1 MFDFRNADQLKN
13 LNMPN
18 TSTQDKRLFLLDA
31 YALIYRSYFAF
42 IRNPRF
48 NSKGLNTSAML
59 GFTNTLEMLLS
70 KEKPTHVA
78 VVFDVHAPTF
88 RHEMYE
94 PYKATREEMPEDLRK
109 AIPWVRKIIEAYNI
123 PIIEKAGFEADDV
136 IGTLAKKAGENGYT
150 TYMMTPD
157 KDYAQLV
164 TESTFMY
171 KPGRGGNDIEVWG
184 IDEVKKNFEIER
196 PEQVIDILGLMGDT
210 ADNIPGCP
218 GIGPKTAMKLIGK
231 YGSIDNLYANID
243 ELKGKQKENLQT
255 HEEQVRL
262 SRQLVV
268 IIQDVPVE
276 FDEADLTMA
285 DPDWAKL
292 REIFTELEFRSLVQK
307 LEPAKAAEPSF
318 AQGTLFGAPE
328 TAVASDPVP
337 ETNFATINDTPHNYY
352 LVENAMQRASL
363 KAELAVQEEFCF
375 DTETTGLDTNNAELV
390 CLSFAFRKGEAFCVT
405 LPEKR
410 EEALKVLEEF
420 RLIFED
426 ENIRK
431 IGQNIKY
438 DISMLKQYGLAVKG
452 RLYDTM
458 IAHYLIQ
465 PELRHNLDYLCETY
479 LGYKKVETEELIG
492 KKGKNQKT
500 MRDVPVKQLCDYAC
514 EDADLTLQLKLAIDG
529 KLDETGVRS
538 VFEEIEM
545 PLIPV
550 LADME
555 MAGVTL
561 NTKALDDYARVLRK
575 QIADLETGIIELAG
589 EEFNV
594 SSPKQLG
601 PILFEKLKIDSKAK
615 KTKTKQYSTSEEV
628 LVKLVDKHPI
638 VSRILEF
645 RGLKK
650 LLSTYVEALP
660 QLVNAKTGKVHT
672 TFNQTIAATGRLSST
687 NPNLQNIP
695 IRDENGREIRRAFTA
710 SDNNHL
716 FLSADY
722 SQIELRIMAALSKD
736 EQMIEAFRNKQD
748 IHAITAAKI
757 YKVPLKEV
765 TPDMRRKAK
774 TANFGIIYG
783 ISAFGL
789 SERLNISRSEAK
801 ELIDGYFENFP
812 RVKEYMDECIQLAR
826 EKGYVETIKGRRRY
840 LNDIN
845 SANAV
850 VRGVAERN
858 AINAPIQGSAADIIK
873 LAMINIRKELKKQKL
888 QARMLLQVHDELNFD
903 VPKSELEEVKQIVK
917 EQMENAVDV
926 GLPLEVE
933 MNAAQ
938 NWLEAH

>member
-1 MFDFRNADQLKN
+1 MSDTA
-13 LNMPN
+13 
-18 TSTQDKRLFLLDA
+18 SQDKRLFLLDA

-94 PYKATREEMPEDLRK
+94 PYKATRDEMPEDLRK
-109 AIPWVRKIIEAYNI
+109 SIPWVRKIIEGYNI

-164 TESTFMY
+164 TEKTFMY
-171 KPGRGGNDIEVWG
+171 KPGRAGNDVEIWG
-184 IDEVKKNFEIER
+184 VDEVKENFEVER
-196 PEQVIDILGLMGDT
+196 PEQVIDVLGLMGDT

-218 GIGPKTAMKLIGK
+218 GIGPKTAMKLIGQ
-231 YGSIDNLYANID
+231 YGSIDNLYAHID

-262 SRQLVV
+262 SRKLVV

-276 FDEADLTMA
+276 FDEAKLTMD
-285 DPDWAKL
+285 DPDWNKL
-292 REIFTELEFRSLVQK
+292 REIFTELEFRSMVQK
-307 LEPAKAAEPSF
+307 MEPAKAAEPSF
-318 AQGTLFGAPE
+318 EQGTLFGAAQAPAAAAAE
-328 TAVASDPVP
+328 EVAV
-337 ETNFATINDTPHNYY
+337 ETNFATINDTPHEYY

-363 KAELAVQEEFCF
+363 KAELSVQEEFCF
-375 DTETTGLDTNNAELV
+375 DTETTGLDTNNADLV

-405 LPEKR
+405 LPKKR

-438 DISMLKQYGLAVKG
+438 DISMLKQYGMDVKG
-452 RLYDTM
+452 PLYDTM

-479 LGYKKVETEELIG
+479 LNYRKVETEELIG

-500 MRDVPVKQLCDYAC
+500 MLDVPVEQLRDYAC
-514 EDADLTLQLKLAIDG
+514 EDADLTLQLKLAIDS

-538 VFEEIEM
+538 VFERIEM

-555 MAGVTL
+555 MEGVTL
-561 NTKALDDYARVLRK
+561 NTKALDDYADVLRK
-575 QIADLETGIIELAG
+575 QIIDLEAEIKELAG
-589 EEFNV
+589 EDFNL

-615 KTKTKQYSTSEEV
+615 MTKTKQYSTSEEV
-628 LVKLVDKHPI
+628 LIKLVDKHPI
-638 VSRILEF
+638 VSKILDF

-660 QLVNAKTGKVHT
+660 QLVDAKSGKIHT
-672 TFNQTIAATGRLSST
+672 TYNQTIAATGRLSST

-710 SDNNHL
+710 SDDDHL

-736 EQMIEAFRNKQD
+736 EHMIEAFRNKQD
-748 IHAITAAKI
+748 IHATTAAKI
-757 YKVPLKEV
+757 YKVPLEEV
-765 TPDMRRKAK
+765 TSDMRRKAK

-789 SERLNISRSEAK
+789 SERLNISRTEAK
-801 ELIDGYFENFP
+801 ELIDGYFENFS

-873 LAMINIRKELKKQKL
+873 LAMINIWNELKKQKL
-888 QARMLLQVHDELNFD
+888 EAKMLLQVHDELNFD
-903 VPKSELEEVKQIVK
+903 VPKSELEQVKQIVK

>member
-589 EEFNV
+589 EDFNV

>member
-1 MFDFRNADQLKN
+1 MSDNSS
-13 LNMPN
+13 P
-18 TSTQDKRLFLLDA
+18 DKRLFLLDA

-42 IRNPRF
+42 IRSPRF

-94 PYKATREEMPEDLRK
+94 PYKATRDEMPEDLRK
-109 AIPWVRKIIEAYNI
+109 SIPWVRKIIEAYNI

-164 TESTFMY
+164 TQNTFMY
-171 KPGRGGNDIEVWG
+171 KPGRGGNDVEIWG
-184 IDEVKKNFEIER
+184 VDEVKQNFEVER

-231 YGSIDNLYANID
+231 YGSIDNMYANIND
-243 ELKGKQKENLQT
+243 LKGKQKEKLQEN
-255 HEEQVRL
+255 EEQVRL

-268 IIQDVPVE
+268 IIQDVPVA
-276 FDEADLTMA
+276 FDEESLTMA

-292 REIFTELEFRSLVQK
+292 KEIFTELEFRSMVQK
-307 LEPAKAAEPSF
+307 IESLKPAQPAF

-328 TAVASDPVP
+328 APAAANAVV
-337 ETNFATINDTPHNYY
+337 ETNFATISDTPHDYY

-363 KAELAVQEEFCF
+363 KAELSVQDEFCF
-375 DTETTGLDTNNAELV
+375 DTETTGLDTRNAELV

-405 LPEKR
+405 LPEDR
-410 EEALKVLEEF
+410 AEATKVLEEF

-431 IGQNIKY
+431 IGQNLKY
-438 DISMLKQYGLAVKG
+438 DISMLKQYGMDVKG
-452 RLYDTM
+452 PLYDTM

-465 PELRHNLDYLCETY
+465 PELKHNLDYLCETY
-479 LGYKKVETEELIG
+479 LNYRKVETQELIG

-500 MRDVPVKQLCDYAC
+500 MRDVPVDQLRDYAC
-514 EDADLTLQLKLAIDG
+514 EDADLTLQLKQTIDG

-545 PLIPV
+545 PLIAV

-561 NTKALDDYARVLRK
+561 NTKALDDYAGVLRK
-575 QIADLETGIIELAG
+575 QIVDLEAEVKELAG
-589 EEFNV
+589 EDFNL

-601 PILFEKLKIDSKAK
+601 PILFEKLKIDTNAK
-615 KTKTKQYSTSEEV
+615 RTKTKQYSTSEEV
-628 LVKLVDKHPI
+628 LIKLVDKHPI
-638 VSRILEF
+638 VSKILDF

-660 QLVNAKTGKVHT
+660 QLVDAKTGKIHT

-710 SDNNHL
+710 SDDEHL

-736 EQMIEAFRNKQD
+736 EHLLEAFRNGQD
-748 IHAITAAKI
+748 IHAATAAKI
-757 YKVPLKEV
+757 YKVPLEEV
-765 TPDMRRKAK
+765 TSDMRRKAK

-801 ELIDGYFENFP
+801 GLIDGYFENFS

-873 LAMINIRKELKKQKL
+873 LAMINIWNELKKQKL
-888 QARMLLQVHDELNFD
+888 EAKMLLQVHDELNFD
-903 VPKSELEEVKQIVK
+903 VPKSELEQVKQIVK
-917 EQMENAVDV
+917 EQMEKAVDV

>member
-1 MFDFRNADQLKN
+1 MTDTA
-13 LNMPN
+13 
-18 TSTQDKRLFLLDA
+18 TSDKRLFLLDA
-31 YALIYRSYFAF
+31 YALIYRAYFAF
-42 IRNPRF
+42 IKNPRF

-59 GFTNTLEMLLS
+59 GFTNTLEQLLE
-70 KEKPTHVA
+70 KEKPSHLA

-88 RHEMYE
+88 RHELYE
-94 PYKATREEMPEDLRK
+94 PYKATRDEMPEDLRK
-109 AIPWVRKIIEAYNI
+109 AIPWVRQIIEAYNI
-123 PIIEKAGFEADDV
+123 PILEKAGFEADDV
-136 IGTLAKKAGENGYT
+136 IGTLAAKAEQEGYT

-164 TESTFMY
+164 SDKVYMY
-171 KPGRGGNDIEVWG
+171 KPGRGGNEVEVWG
-184 IDEVKKNFEIER
+184 VKEVCENFEVQR

-218 GIGPKTAMKLIGK
+218 GIGPKTAMKLIGE
-231 YGSIDNLYANID
+231 YGSIDNLYANI
-243 ELKGKQKENLQT
+243 EQLKGKQKENLQL

-262 SRQLVV
+262 SRKLVV
-268 IIQDVPVE
+268 IIRDVPVE
-276 FDEADLTMA
+276 FDEAKLTME

-292 REIFTELEFRSLVQK
+292 KEIFTELEFRSMVQK
-307 LEPAKAAEPSF
+307 MEPEKAAPATAPAF
-318 AQGTLFGAPE
+318 AQGTLFGAADIPVKE
-328 TAVASDPVP
+328 DVAPSNLADM
-337 ETNFATINDTPHNYY
+337 TNTPHEYY

-363 KAELAVQEEFCF
+363 KAELSVQEEFCF
-375 DTETTGLDTNNAELV
+375 DTETTGLDTLNDELV

-405 LPEKR
+405 LPKKR
-410 EEALKVLEEF
+410 DEALKVLEEF

-431 IGQNIKY
+431 VGQNIKY
-438 DISMLKQYGLAVKG
+438 DILMLKQYGLDVKG
-452 RLYDTM
+452 PLYDTM

-479 LGYKKVETEELIG
+479 LGYRKVETEELIG
-492 KKGKNQKT
+492 KKGKNQIT
-500 MRDVPVKQLCDYAC
+500 MRQVPVEQLRDYAC
-514 EDADLTLQLKLAIDG
+514 EDADLTLQLKQAIDAD
-529 KLDETGVRS
+529 LDKTGVRR

-555 MAGVTL
+555 MAGLTL
-561 NTKALDDYARVLRK
+561 NTKALDDYAEVLRK
-575 QIADLETGIIELAG
+575 QLIELEDEIKQLAG
-589 EEFNV
+589 EDFNL

-601 PILFEKLKIDSKAK
+601 PILFEKLRIDSKVK
-615 KTKTKQYSTSEEV
+615 MTKTKQYSTSEET
-628 LVKLVDKHPI
+628 LQKLLDKHPI
-638 VSRILEF
+638 VGKILDF

-660 QLVNAKTGKVHT
+660 QLVDKKTGRIHT

-710 SDNNHL
+710 SDDEHL

-722 SQIELRIMAALSKD
+722 SQIELRIMAALSQD
-736 EQMIEAFRNKQD
+736 QHMIEAFRNKQD
-748 IHAITAAKI
+748 IHAATAAKI
-757 YKVPLKEV
+757 YKVPLEEV
-765 TPDMRRKAK
+765 TSDMRRKAK

-801 ELIDGYFENFP
+801 QLIDGYFENFS
-812 RVKEYMDECIQLAR
+812 RVKEYMDECIKLAR
-826 EKGYVETIKGRRRY
+826 DKGFVETIKGRRRY

-873 LAMINIRKELKKQKL
+873 LAMINIWRELNRNKL
-888 QARMLLQVHDELNFD
+888 EAKMLLQVHDELNFD
-903 VPKSELEEVKQIVK
+903 VPKSELEQVTQIVK
-917 EQMENAVDV
+917 EQMEQAVDM